1 MSRPR
6 DSQRSKVYKAERESG
21 IFKSSYRFDNREAMS
36 IEECQ
41 QYVDKI
47 ISSKYVQRT
56 WNLRGNERVSVVV
69 GRGGGMAY
77 NSPFGAGHISLGV
90 WARQEAIVIHE
101 VAHLLAGDRA
111 RHNWQFCETYLKLIR
126 HFMGKEAH
134 DRLKAS
140 FKQHR
145 VKYTKPR
152 PKRVLSPEQKAIL
165 VERAAKA
172 RAVRQANLAKKVDQ
186 P

>member
-1 MSRPR
+1 
-6 DSQRSKVYKAERESG
+6 
-21 IFKSSYRFDNREAMS
+21 MS

-56 WNLRGNERVSVVV
+56 WNLRGTERVRVYA
-69 GRGGGMAY
+69 GRGGGKAY
-77 NSPFGAGHISLGV
+77 HSLFGAGHITLGV

-101 VAHLLAGDRA
+101 VAHLLAGGT
-111 RHNWQFCETYLKLIR
+111 RHNWQFCETYLKLVR

-152 PKRVLSPEQKAIL
+152 QKRVLSPEQKAIL

-186 P
+186 S